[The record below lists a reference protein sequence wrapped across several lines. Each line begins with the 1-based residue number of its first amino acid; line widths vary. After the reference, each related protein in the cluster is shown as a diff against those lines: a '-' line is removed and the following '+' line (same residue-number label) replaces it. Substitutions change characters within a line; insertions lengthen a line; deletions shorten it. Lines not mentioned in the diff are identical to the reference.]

1 MQNENV
7 FLLIKTAWVGA
18 AAAFSAAFGWLGWLV
33 LCWIGCMVLDYL
45 TGTAA
50 ACKAQRWSSKAAR
63 EGAWHKVGMIIVV
76 VSTALADMVLGAIL
90 KESGLALPIQ
100 YTMLLSPVVILWYI
114 VTELGS
120 VAENAADM
128 GAPVPKL
135 LVNLLLATKEKVE
148 DLEVK

>member
-18 AAAFSAAFGWLGWLV
+18 AATFSAAFGWLGWLV

-128 GAPVPKL
+128 GAPVPKF

>member
-7 FLLIKTAWVGA
+7 FLAIKSACVGV

-63 EGAWHKVGMIIVV
+63 EGAWHKAGMIIVV

-128 GAPVPKL
+128 GAPVPKF